1 MLISPIRVLR
11 GFQVFVKTLFLFT
24 FTLLILFHPLV
35 FNNLIM
41 KKLPA
46 GTRHLFFLALS
57 VLLLLTAFSSMA
69 AAPMAPKQEFY
80 AIRIYQFKTIQ
91 QEGRLDSFLQHAL
104 IPALHRQ
111 GIPEVGVFKPLA
123 NDTAAIRRIYVF
135 IPMKSLDQIATLP
148 GSLVKDAQYLAD
160 GRGFLD
166 ASYDNPPYIRI
177 ETILLQAFP
186 DMPKHSIPWITV
198 GPRPDRI
205 YELRSYE
212 GPTEE
217 YFANKV
223 QMFNQGGEVALFDKL
238 GFHAV
243 FYASVL
249 SGAHMP
255 NLMYM
260 TSFENMTSRDGHW
273 KDFGDDPTWKALVSS
288 PQYQHNVSHVDITF
302 MHPADYSEL

>member
-1 MLISPIRVLR
+1 
-11 GFQVFVKTLFLFT
+11 
-24 FTLLILFHPLV
+24 
-35 FNNLIM
+35 M
-41 KKLPA
+41 KKL
-46 GTRHLFFLALS
+46 LARMPRPVILTLS
-57 VLLLLTAFSSMA
+57 VALLLTGLSSFA
-69 AAPMAPKQEFY
+69 ASHPSSSIPPPAACAASVPTPSPMAPKQEFY
-80 AIRIYQFKTIQ
+80 SIRIYQFKTIQ
-91 QEGRLDSFLQHAL
+91 QESRLDSFLQHAL
-104 IPALHRQ
+104 LPALHRQ

-160 GRGFLD
+160 GKGFLD
-166 ASYDNPPYIRI
+166 ANYDNPPYIRI

-186 DMPKHSIPWITV
+186 DMPRHAIPWVTV
-198 GPRPDRI
+198 GPRPERI

-223 QMFNQGGEVALFDKL
+223 QMFNQGGEITLFDKL

-273 KDFGDDPTWKALVSS
+273 KDFGDDPTWKTLVSS